1 MKLKDAGARIDAVN
15 PRLSAIVQAP
25 AGSGKTEILT
35 QRFLKL
41 LLTVDAPEQV
51 VALTFTRKA
60 AHEMQARILKTL
72 KTNEQVLA
80 HDKTLGWDLLKNPSR
95 LRITTLDSL
104 CQSLTHAIPVQEK
117 HVPYAT
123 VTDTPS
129 KLYFKAARACLN
141 YAINTPDY
149 QDAITTLLEHL
160 DNRTDT
166 LLSLLTEQLAKRDQ
180 WLAPV
185 YEARMQNKAHL
196 ETALQTIESH
206 ALEQFKKALPA
217 EYIMPLMALA
227 SQIASIEN
235 NPDSLRYPLVGITS
249 LSAFNRTEARALASL
264 LLTTQKK
271 FRKSFD
277 HHVGLKRDNTT
288 NTQYKQLK
296 ADSKVLLE
304 NLQAVDGLLDA
315 LLRIQKLP
323 EPTYPKEQWAP
334 LQALLT
340 LLPLLAGH
348 LQLVFQ
354 STQLTDFTGVTQQAL
369 DALGHDDAPTDLALY
384 LDYSIKHLLV
394 DEFQDTSIQQFD
406 LIARLTRGFEPGDG
420 RTLFVVGDPMQSIYR
435 FRAAEVGLFLRAQLQ
450 GIGGI
455 QLKALYLETNF
466 RSDAHIIQWV
476 NQYFADIFPKI
487 DNLESG
493 AVSFHPAIPANTSSE
508 HDNTPHIYAFEC
520 DDAAIEADAIAK
532 RCQTLLTSHPEDSIA
547 ILVRSRRQLKAI
559 TQALDAH
566 HIPYQGLDT
575 DLTMSLTHVKDIWSV
590 TQALLMPTHRLAWLA
605 LLRSPYG
612 GLTLPDLH
620 LIANHA
626 PKDSILMALADSACV
641 EQLSPSGQLRVR
653 FIYPILKKAL
663 ENRHQDTLVNW
674 IINTLNAL
682 HLDMMLTDDT
692 LASLDPFWDKLSQ
705 FEQDGLLSERD
716 LFEQDIEKL
725 YTKKTQTAK
734 LQLMTIHKSKG
745 LEFDTVILPGL
756 GKRAPAP
763 DKPLLRWLTLPL
775 ETSKPV
781 VLISPLNAAHQDSSA
796 LYDYLGALDAE
807 KNKLEQARLLYVAV
821 TRAKKRLYLFDSSTR
836 MSQNTFRDALKD
848 YRFDPIDTELT
859 ASALAT
865 EYPKRSYLPDTFYT
879 SKIATYAHQTTNP
892 PSVLPELT
900 LARML
905 GVLTHELLEW
915 ICTHHP
921 KTLEE
926 IPWHITTQALDA
938 LNLTPVELSAAK
950 TQIQTWITHF
960 FQHPRGQWIMQKHT
974 KEANEYAL
982 LVFEN
987 NRLNTRIIDRLF
999 EEKGRLW
1006 IIDFKTGQHT
1016 EEQHIHH
1023 EKQLNRYAHYMQAHT
1038 TLPIHCGVYYLET
1051 TDWVEWAWAS
1061 RDAITRKVP
1070 AIESEN

>member
-1 MKLKDAGARIDAVN
+1 MKLKDARARIDAVN

-80 HDKTLGWDLLKNPSR
+80 HDKALNWELIKNPGR

-104 CQSLTHAIPVQEK
+104 CQSLTRAIPVQEK

-123 VTDTPS
+123 VTDAPS
-129 KLYFKAARACLN
+129 KLYFKAARACFN

-149 QDAITTLLEHL
+149 QNAIATLLEHL

-185 YEARMQNKAHL
+185 YEARMQDKAHL
-196 ETALQTIESH
+196 EAALQTIEAH
-206 ALEQFKKALPA
+206 ALGQFKKALPA
-217 EYIMPLMALA
+217 EYMMPLMALA
-227 SQIASIEN
+227 SQVAGIEN
-235 NPDSLRYPLVGITS
+235 NPDSPRYPLVGVTN
-249 LSAFNRTEARALASL
+249 LGTFGRTEAHALASL

-288 NTQYKQLK
+288 ATQYKQLK

-354 STQLTDFTGVTQQAL
+354 STQLTDFTGVTHQAL
-369 DALGHDDAPTDLALY
+369 DALGTDDAPTDLALY

-406 LIARLTRGFEPGDG
+406 LITRLTRGFEPEDG

-450 GIGGI
+450 GIGAI
-455 QLKALYLETNF
+455 QLKTLYLETNF

-476 NQYFADIFPKI
+476 NQYFANIFPKI

-493 AVSFHPAIPANTSSE
+493 AVSFHPAIPANPSNE
-508 HDNTPHIYAFEC
+508 HHDTPQVHAFEC
-520 DDAAIEADAIAK
+520 DNAATEADAVAK
-532 RCQTLLTSHPEDSIA
+532 RSQVLLTNHPEDTIA

-605 LLRSPYG
+605 MLRSPYG

-626 PKDSILMALADSACV
+626 PNDSILMALADNTCIK
-641 EQLSPSGQLRVR
+641 QLSPSGQLRVQ
-653 FIYPILKKAL
+653 FIYPVLKKAL
-663 ENRHQDTLVNW
+663 ENRHQDTLVTW
-674 IINTLNAL
+674 VLNTLNAL
-682 HLDMMLTDDT
+682 HLDMILTDEA
-692 LASLDPFWDKLSQ
+692 LASLDPFWDKLAQ

-716 LFEQDIEKL
+716 LFEQEIHHI
-725 YTKKTQTAK
+725 YTKKTQNAK

-745 LEFDTVILPGL
+745 LEFDSVILPGL

-763 DKPLLRWLTLPL
+763 DKPLLRWLTLPS
-775 ETSKPV
+775 EASKPI

-796 LYDYLGALDAE
+796 VYDYLGALDAE

-821 TRAKKRLYLFDSSTR
+821 TRAKKRLYLFDSSTSI
-836 MSQNTFRDALKD
+836 SQNTFREHLKA
-848 YRFDPIDTELT
+848 YSFDSIDTKLT
-859 ASALAT
+859 ATISAA
-865 EYPKRSYLPDTFYT
+865 EYPNRIYLPDAFYT
-879 SKIATYAHQTTNP
+879 PKATTTVTHATNP
-892 PSVLPELT
+892 PSVVPELT
-900 LARML
+900 LARSL
-905 GVLTHELLEW
+905 GIITHELLEW

-926 IPWHITTQALDA
+926 IPWHITAQALDT
-938 LNLTPVELSAAK
+938 LNLTQAELNAAK
-950 TQIQTWITHF
+950 TQIETWITHF
-960 FQHPRGQWIMQKHT
+960 FQHPRGQWIMQKHAQ
-974 KEANEYAL
+974 EQNEYAL

-987 NRLNTRIIDRLF
+987 ERLNTRIIDRLF
-999 EEKGRLW
+999 EEDGRFW

-1016 EEQHIHH
+1016 KEQHKHH
-1023 EKQLNRYAHYMQAHT
+1023 QKQLNRYAYYMQAHT
-1038 TLPIHCGVYYLET
+1038 TLPVHCGVYYLET
-1051 TDWVEWAWAS
+1051 TNWIEWKWAHKTLS
-1061 RDAITRKVP
+1061 LAQHEP
-1070 AIESEN
+1070 